1 MKKKVIIGAGIV
13 LFIAIVVIL
22 NVKRGEEKKSVDA
35 EVVKADSIVSRV
47 RVEGTLK
54 AENQVGIGSDVLG
67 RLTKILVKEG
77 DRVEKGTL
85 LCTID
90 PRTYDAR
97 LAQARA
103 QLRAS
108 QSRLAK
114 AELDVGRY
122 SQLLEEKLVSEEEYE
137 GIRTQYDIYKAQ
149 VESEEFAVREARENL
164 NKTTLRSPIAGEIV
178 SLNKEEGE
186 MVVMGTIGT
195 PGSVIMIIA
204 ERSKMFVRA
213 MVDETEIVRVE
224 VGQEAEVEVDAF
236 PDTTFSGH
244 VARIGGMPVMD
255 ASASDQAV
263 SFPVEVALEPGVT
276 KLYPGMSAT
285 CNIVVARKDS
295 VLLVPYSSLG
305 RREVEDEEKDILFT
319 VESGVAKM
327 KTVKI
332 GVTGDKEA
340 EIKEGL
346 SLGDTVLVGPYKT
359 LRDLKDG
366 DRVKVEL
373 KKDKGKDKEKD
384 KDDADRDE
392 RDNESL

>member
-22 NVKRGEEKKSVDA
+22 NLKRGEEKKSVEA
-35 EVVKADSIVSRV
+35 EVVKAASIVSRV

-149 VESEEFAVREARENL
+149 VETEEFAVREARENL

-285 CNIVVARKDS
+285 CNIIVAKKDS

-319 VESGVAKM
+319 VESGVAKL
-327 KTVKI
+327 KPVTI

-340 EIKEGL
+340 EIEEGL

-359 LRDLKDG
+359 LRELKDG

-373 KKDKGKDKEKD
+373 KKDKDKDKEKD

-392 RDNESL
+392 GDNESL

>member
-13 LFIAIVVIL
+13 LFIAIVVVL
-22 NVKRGEEKKSVDA
+22 NVMKGEESKEVEA
-35 EVVKADSIVSRV
+35 ETARVDSIVSRV

-54 AENQVGIGSDVLG
+54 AKNQVGIGSDVLG
-67 RLTKILVKEG
+67 RITEIFVKQG
-77 DRVEKGTL
+77 DRVEKDAV

-90 PRTYDAR
+90 PSTYRSR
-97 LAQARA
+97 LAQTKA

-108 QSRLAK
+108 RSRLAK
-114 AELDVGRY
+114 AELDVKRY
-122 SQLLEEKLVSEEEYE
+122 SQLLKEELVSEEEYE
-137 GIRTQYDIYKAQ
+137 SIKTEYDILKAQ
-149 VESEEFAVREARENL
+149 VESEGYAVREALENL
-164 NKTTLRSPIAGEIV
+164 NKTTIRSPIAGEIV

-195 PGSVIMIIA
+195 PGSIIMIVA

-213 MVDETEIVRVE
+213 IVDETEIVRVGI
-224 VGQEAEVEVDAF
+224 GQKAEIEVDAF
-236 PDTTFSGH
+236 PDTTFPGQ
-244 VARIGGMPVMD
+244 VAMIGGMPVMD
-255 ASASDQAV
+255 GSASDQAV
-263 SFPVEVALEPGVT
+263 SFPVEVALEQGVSGF
-276 KLYPGMSAT
+276 YPGMSAT
-285 CNIVVARKDS
+285 CNIIVAEKDS
-295 VLLVPYSSLG
+295 ALLVPYSSLG
-305 RREVEDEEKDILFT
+305 RREVEDEERDILFT

-366 DRVKVEL
+366 DRVKVEM
-373 KKDKGKDKEKD
+373 KKEEEKEKD
-384 KDDADRDE
+384 DVDRDE
-392 RDNESL
+392 GDN

>member
-22 NVKRGEEKKSVDA
+22 NLKRGEEKKSVEA

-149 VESEEFAVREARENL
+149 VETEEFAVREARENL

-285 CNIVVARKDS
+285 CNIIVAKKDS

-319 VESGVAKM
+319 VESGVAKL
-327 KTVKI
+327 KPVKI

-340 EIKEGL
+340 EIEEGL

-359 LRDLKDG
+359 LRELKDG

-373 KKDKGKDKEKD
+373 KKDKDKDKEKD

-392 RDNESL
+392 GDNESL

>member
-114 AELDVGRY
+114 AELDMGRY

-149 VESEEFAVREARENL
+149 VETEEFAVREARENL

-224 VGQEAEVEVDAF
+224 IGQEAEVEVDAF

-340 EIKEGL
+340 EI
-346 SLGDTVLVGPYKT
+346 
-359 LRDLKDG
+359 
-366 DRVKVEL
+366 
-373 KKDKGKDKEKD
+373 
-384 KDDADRDE
+384 
-392 RDNESL
+392 